1 MSTHTVEEMQELLV
15 TGTEFPDLVMVKIK
29 AEQLI
34 PSLDNLIARI
44 NK

>member
-1 MSTHTVEEMQELLV
+1 MSTHTMEEMQELLV

-29 AEQLI
+29 AEHLI